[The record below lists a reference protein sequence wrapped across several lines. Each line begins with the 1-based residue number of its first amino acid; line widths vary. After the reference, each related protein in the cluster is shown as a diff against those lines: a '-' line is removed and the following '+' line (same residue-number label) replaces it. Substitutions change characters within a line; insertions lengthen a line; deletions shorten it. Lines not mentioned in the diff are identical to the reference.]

1 MIYNEYK
8 YKYRLSKT
16 CLSMSLTPHS
26 PMACEAQLLSLTLS
40 RVQGQQECHSWQ
52 GKACI
57 HGYSLSPP
65 VICHCPSVQ
74 MTHSL
79 LIT

>member
-1 MIYNEYK
+1 MIISTV
-8 YKYRLSKT
+8 RLSKT
-16 CLSMSLTPHS
+16 CLSLSLTPQS

-57 HGYSLSPP
+57 HGYSLVTQVRSS
-65 VICHCPSVQ
+65 CGS
-74 MTHSL
+74 
-79 LIT
+79 